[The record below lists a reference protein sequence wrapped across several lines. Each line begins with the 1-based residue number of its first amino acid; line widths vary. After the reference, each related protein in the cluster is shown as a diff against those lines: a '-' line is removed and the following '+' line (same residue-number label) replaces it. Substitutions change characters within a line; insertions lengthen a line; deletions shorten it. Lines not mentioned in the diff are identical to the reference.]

1 MPETAVDKLG
11 ILQGEIGPFR
21 PFRLPKFKTP
31 PSFLD
36 TFIRVNKQNPIF
48 REAFA
53 EYIPRGKKLQ
63 AIVKKRGL
71 KRAAS
76 TVLASIKLSSLF
88 KINKRKN
95 SVKPGVKVEELV
107 DDPSTFK
114 KRACAM
120 LFKSK
125 IGGD

>member
-1 MPETAVDKLG
+1 MR
-11 ILQGEIGPFR
+11 PFR
-21 PFRLPKFKTP
+21 PFRLPKFKKP

-53 EYIPRGKKLQ
+53 DYIPRGKKLQ
-63 AIVKKRGL
+63 AIVRKRGL

-76 TVLASIKLSSLF
+76 TVLASMKLGSLF
-88 KINKRKN
+88 KLGKRKN
-95 SVKPGVKVEELV
+95 SVKGGVKVDELV

-120 LFKSK
+120 LFKTK
-125 IGGD
+125 KGE